1 MHPKRS
7 WHQLCRARLD
17 PQQVHH
23 IDLPFTEKEV
33 EKNIKPLLKQ
43 KASGPDGYIGTF
55 FKACWN
61 TIKGDCMA
69 ALQQLYS
76 MNQQDLYFLNQILVV
91 LVPERILDF
100 RPISLIHSFAKLVSK
115 LLANRLARIWK
126 LDISKAFDTI
136 NWS

>member
-1 MHPKRS
+1 
-7 WHQLCRARLD
+7 
-17 PQQVHH
+17 
-23 IDLPFTEKEV
+23 
-33 EKNIKPLLKQ
+33 
-43 KASGPDGYIGTF
+43 
-55 FKACWN
+55 
-61 TIKGDCMA
+61 MA